1 MECIYIYPQPCM
13 KTKKG
18 KAHSY
23 KYVVSS
29 SGYWQITVYFLWVY
43 INSECASKTFFTECM
58 VASITKIEF
67 AGCFMQYV
75 VSTQNCTACK
85 SM

>member
-1 MECIYIYPQPCM
+1 M

-29 SGYWQITVYFLWVY
+29 SGYWQITVYF
-43 INSECASKTFFTECM
+43 C
-58 VASITKIEF
+58 
-67 AGCFMQYV
+67 GCIL
-75 VSTQNCTACK
+75 TANVLVK
-85 SM
+85 PFYRVHGS

>member
-1 MECIYIYPQPCM
+1 MECIYTHNHEDQKRKSP
-13 KTKKG
+13 
-18 KAHSY
+18 Y

-58 VASITKIEF
+58 VASITKI
-67 AGCFMQYV
+67 
-75 VSTQNCTACK
+75 
-85 SM
+85 